1 MRLTTKKIPMFIM
14 VVIFAMSVVWVVPV
28 THPVDQ
34 GAGSTI
40 EIQGDVVPYNTASP
54 SPNYSINF
62 TESGLPSSVI
72 WSVTVNNETFGN
84 FKPVIPL
91 VYNSYISVSEP
102 NGTYNLKVGTYTT
115 IIATFFPSP
124 DNGTI
129 SVDGKNVSVH
139 ITFTMGPTN
148 AWEFN
153 GAYANYILSQQTS
166 SGIEYGRSYVS
177 VTNINDSN
185 GYYTLSYLKDIGS
198 SRFSGVFTVYN
209 AGGVLPTIQPSIFLI
224 PSSTTLAELNLGNAS
239 MIMTFIAP
247 TINIHSLIRPNN
259 ASLKAGVNISTPIG
273 TLATDEISWSLVY
286 KGTPVSGVE
295 FHLYYDQHSGALI
308 EYRISGTGNFT
319 QIVQSTNIPMSGS
332 GTTFFIKVSPENAA
346 VSVNGIA
353 VNTSS
358 GNGSVYISRD
368 ANSIVLISA
377 SAYGYNPRLIEVNQT
392 SGKIKYVN
400 ITLSRSSAITHTISG
415 YVSPGNASVFVDGYF
430 ASVNT
435 SGYYSISL
443 PGGTYILSVTDGGYY
458 SNVRDVTLNT
468 NMSDLNFTL
477 VREPASTSE
486 KTVSNVTV
494 TGYNVTVSNI
504 VPENGNISVN
514 YTATSN
520 GTITVVL
527 PYSQVKNTTIS
538 DLLSSRL
545 YINGTQYSDFTVA
558 ISSSDGSYS
567 VILTVHNL
575 TGDPTLVWLY
585 SPLASLP
592 TKPSSQSPI
601 PPYLEDIAVIA
612 LIVIIAGIA
621 VAIVRRKKR

>member
-1 MRLTTKKIPMFIM
+1 MRLSTKKIPMFIM
-14 VVIFAMSVVWVVPV
+14 VIIFAMSVVWVVPV
-28 THPVDQ
+28 SHPVDQ
-34 GAGSTI
+34 HAGSTI
-40 EIQGDVVPYNTASP
+40 EIQGEVAPYVTASL
-54 SPNYSINF
+54 NYSINF
-62 TESGLPSSVI
+62 TESGLPSGVI
-72 WSVTVNNETFGN
+72 WSVTVNNETFSN
-84 FKPVIPL
+84 FKPVVPP
-91 VYNSYISVSEP
+91 VYNNYISVLKL
-102 NGTYNLKVGTYTT
+102 NGTYNFKVGTYTNML
-115 IIATFFPSP
+115 ATFFPSP

-129 SVDGKNVSVH
+129 SVDGKNVSVN

-166 SGIEYGRSYVS
+166 SGIEYGRSYVN
-177 VTNINDSN
+177 VTNINDSY

-198 SRFSGVFTVYN
+198 SRFSGVFTVDN
-209 AGGVLPTIQPSIFLI
+209 PGGVLSTILPPIFLI
-224 PSSTTLAELNLGNAS
+224 PSSTTLAELNRGNAS
-239 MIMTFIAP
+239 TIMTFIAP
-247 TINIHSLIRPNN
+247 MTNPHSSIRPSN

-273 TLATDEISWSLVY
+273 TFATDEISWSLIY
-286 KGTPVSGVE
+286 TNGTPVSGVE

-308 EYRISGTGNFT
+308 AYRNSGAGNFT
-319 QIVQSTNIPMSGS
+319 EIVRSTNIPMSGS
-332 GTTFFIKVSPENAA
+332 GTTFFIKVSPKSAT

-368 ANSIVLISA
+368 ANSIVVISA

-392 SGKIKYVN
+392 SGKIKYLN

-415 YVSPGNASVFVDGYF
+415 YVSPGNASVFVDGYL
-430 ASVNT
+430 ASVNA
-435 SGYYSISL
+435 SGYYNISL

-477 VREPASTSE
+477 VREPAPTSLE
-486 KTVSNVTV
+486 TVSNVTV

-504 VPENGNISVN
+504 VSGNGNISVN

-527 PYSQVKNTTIS
+527 PYSQVKNATIS
-538 DLLSSRL
+538 QILTSRL

-585 SPLASLP
+585 SPLASTP
-592 TKPSSQSPI
+592 TKTSSQFPI

-612 LIVIIAGIA
+612 VIVVIAGIA
-621 VAIVRRKKR
+621 VSIVRRKKR